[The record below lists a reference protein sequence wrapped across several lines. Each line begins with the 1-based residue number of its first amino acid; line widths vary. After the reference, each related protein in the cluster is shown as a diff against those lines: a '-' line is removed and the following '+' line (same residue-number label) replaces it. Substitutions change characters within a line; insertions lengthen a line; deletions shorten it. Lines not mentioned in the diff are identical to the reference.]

1 MVMEQKNPKEY
12 LIEQGLGILFEM
24 EQQSV
29 VSGNNPIKINSTDL
43 ARIHQLIIRR
53 RPFTTLEF
61 GTGFST
67 LVIAHALQMNK
78 KAYEMSTN
86 KPALKNPPSFTHYSV
101 DANQFWLDNTKK
113 MLPSELHEMVFFCHS
128 ACEVKL
134 FNGQL
139 SHQYTQLPDIDP
151 QFIYLDGPDP
161 KDVTGQINGLSF
173 SAQSRTV
180 MSSDLLMMESI
191 FTPGVF
197 ILVDGRTNN
206 ARFLERNFQRSY
218 ELNHYAESDVTT
230 FELKEAYLGK
240 RNEDLNF
247 RY

>member
-1 MVMEQKNPKEY
+1 MELSNPKEY

-24 EQQSV
+24 EEQSV
-29 VSGNNPIKINSTDL
+29 VSGNNPIKINSVDL
-43 ARIHQLIIRR
+43 ARIHRLIIQR

-67 LVIAHALQMNK
+67 LVIAHALKQNK
-78 KAYEMSTN
+78 QAFEGKSN
-86 KPALKNPPSFTHYSV
+86 KPELKNPPSFLHYSV
-101 DANQFWLDNTKK
+101 DANEFWLNNTQK
-113 MLPSELHEMVFFCHS
+113 MLPSELNEFVVFCHS
-128 ACEVKL
+128 SCEVVL

-139 SHQYTQLPDIDP
+139 SHQYTNLPDIDP

-161 KDVTGQINGLSF
+161 NDVKGKINGLTF
-173 SAQSRTV
+173 SNSTRTV

-206 ARFLERNFQRSY
+206 ARFLQRNFQRNY
-218 ELNHYAESDVTT
+218 DMVHYPETDVTT

-240 RNEDLNF
+240 RNADLNF

>member
-1 MVMEQKNPKEY
+1 MELSNPKEY

-24 EQQSV
+24 EEQSV
-29 VSGNNPIKINSTDL
+29 VSGNNPIKINSVDL
-43 ARIHQLIIRR
+43 ARIHRLIIQR

-67 LVIAHALQMNK
+67 LVIAHALKQNK
-78 KAYEMSTN
+78 QAYEGNSN
-86 KPALKNPPSFTHYSV
+86 KPLLKNPPPFLHYSV
-101 DANQFWLDNTKK
+101 DANEFWLNNTQK
-113 MLPSELHEMVFFCHS
+113 MLPSELKEFVVFCHS
-128 ACEVKL
+128 SCEVVL

-139 SHQYTQLPDIDP
+139 SHQYTKLPDIDP

-161 KDVTGQINGLSF
+161 NDVKGNVNGLTF
-173 SAQSRTV
+173 SNSTRTV

-191 FTPGVF
+191 FAPGLF

-206 ARFLERNFQRSY
+206 ARFLQRSFQRNY
-218 ELNHYAESDVTT
+218 DMVHYPETDVTT
-230 FELKEAYLGK
+230 FELKEPYLGK
-240 RNEDLNF
+240 RNKDQNF

>member
-1 MVMEQKNPKEY
+1 MELSNPKEY

-24 EQQSV
+24 EEQSV
-29 VSGNNPIKINSTDL
+29 VSGNNPIKINSVDL
-43 ARIHQLIIRR
+43 ARIHRLIIQR

-67 LVIAHALQMNK
+67 LVIAHALKQNK
-78 KAYEMSTN
+78 QAFEGKSN
-86 KPALKNPPSFTHYSV
+86 KPELKNPPSFLHYSV
-101 DANQFWLDNTKK
+101 DANEFWLNNTQK
-113 MLPSELHEMVFFCHS
+113 MLPSELNEFVVFCHS
-128 ACEVKL
+128 SCEVVL

-139 SHQYTQLPDIDP
+139 SHQYTNLPDIDP

-161 KDVTGQINGLSF
+161 NDVKGNVNGLTF
-173 SAQSRTV
+173 SNSTRTV

-206 ARFLERNFQRSY
+206 ARFLQRNFQRNY
-218 ELNHYAESDVTT
+218 DMVHYPETDVTT

-240 RNEDLNF
+240 RNADLNF

>member
-1 MVMEQKNPKEY
+1 MELSNPKEY

-24 EQQSV
+24 EEQSV
-29 VSGNNPIKINSTDL
+29 VSGNNPIKINSVDL
-43 ARIHQLIIRR
+43 ARIHRLIIQR

-67 LVIAHALQMNK
+67 LVIAHALKQNK
-78 KAYEMSTN
+78 QAFEGNSN
-86 KPALKNPPSFTHYSV
+86 KPELKNPPSFLHYSV
-101 DANQFWLDNTKK
+101 DANEFWLNNTQK
-113 MLPSELHEMVFFCHS
+113 MLPSELNEFVVFCHS
-128 ACEVKL
+128 SCEVVL

-139 SHQYTQLPDIDP
+139 SHQYTNLPDIDP

-161 KDVTGQINGLSF
+161 NDVKGKINGLTF
-173 SAQSRTV
+173 SNSTRTV

-206 ARFLERNFQRSY
+206 ARFLQRNFQRNY
-218 ELNHYAESDVTT
+218 DMVHYPETDVTT

-240 RNEDLNF
+240 RNADLNF